1 MLAIAAGEIL
11 ASCTLPLFVSALN
24 TGPPVIPALNSH
36 RFRAATGHNRPGTL
50 AIKTVRPRPSW
61 SVLLREIWTTAVLPD
76 LDLLVFHCSQLG
88 AAEGAGKTDQKDSRI
103 ADVFRRLTERRDDR
117 RQIAMG
123 QGAHTALRL
132 TVPATDS
139 PKD

>member
-1 MLAIAAGEIL
+1 
-11 ASCTLPLFVSALN
+11 
-24 TGPPVIPALNSH
+24 
-36 RFRAATGHNRPGTL
+36 
-50 AIKTVRPRPSW
+50 
-61 SVLLREIWTTAVLPD
+61 
-76 LDLLVFHCSQLG
+76 
-88 AAEGAGKTDQKDSRI
+88 
-103 ADVFRRLTERRDDR
+103 LTERRDDR